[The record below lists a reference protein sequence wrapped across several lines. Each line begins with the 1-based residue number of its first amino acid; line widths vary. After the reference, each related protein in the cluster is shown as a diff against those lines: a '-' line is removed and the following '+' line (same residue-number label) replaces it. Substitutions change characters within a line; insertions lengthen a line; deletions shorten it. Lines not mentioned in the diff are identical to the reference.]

1 MTVRTR
7 NLDMT
12 MMLTVHDAL
21 RRELDRLTGIAE
33 GVGED
38 PRRVLRSALGWKLF
52 KTYLGIHHAAEDEAV
67 WGLMHGRL
75 ADSPDRAVLAAME
88 AEHAAVDPL
97 LAAVDAAA
105 AAGQGGADRLGGLVG
120 ELAAVL
126 GDHLRH
132 EEDEGLPL
140 IDATLSREEW
150 ANFSALQLRRVGVG
164 LGTYMPWLLDDASE
178 EWVET
183 VLSRLPGYG
192 RTAYEGMWKSAY
204 RRLSLWTPMPDV
216 DLDLDLDVED

>member
-12 MMLTVHDAL
+12 MMLTVHDAF
-21 RRELDRLTGIAE
+21 RRELDRLTRIAE
-33 GVGED
+33 GAADD
-38 PRRVLRSALGWKLF
+38 PREVLRSALGWKLF

-67 WGLMHGRL
+67 WGLMDARL

-88 AEHAAVDPL
+88 AEHAALDPL

-105 AAGQGGADRLGGLVG
+105 VGRAGEGGADRLGGLVG

-126 GDHLRH
+126 RDHLRH
-132 EEDEGLPL
+132 EEDEGLAL

-150 ANFSALQLRRVGVG
+150 ANFSAVQLRKVGVG
-164 LGTYMPWLLDDASE
+164 LGTYMPWLLDDASQ

-204 RRLSLWTPMPDV
+204 GRLSLWAPVPDA
-216 DLDLDLDVED
+216 ED